1 MTELGDLR
9 YLLPN
14 QIKAGITPV
23 LTSKELGPLISP
35 FSEKFAWFLSKG
47 YKPHLYQTRFHAMQ
61 HQGNLCR
68 FRHLVAGR
76 RGGKTLSAAWEMA
89 YYCLHPKTFHR
100 HAYGAID
107 DRPLWCWALARDNP
121 TGLSSLITFRQ
132 VLRECGAIEGK
143 DYVSN
148 KADRTFTFKDG
159 TFLQFKSA
167 DNVESL
173 RGAGLDL
180 LWIDEAAFIPNDE
193 AWNRVYPALS
203 DKQGLVI
210 TTTTPDGKN
219 WFYKEFFSDDS
230 YTDQEQGRVEYTS
243 IDNPYFKEAEWKRVK
258 ARYHPQLFYQEY
270 MASFNNMAGRD
281 LSGDWLHFYTM
292 DEEWRENVLP
302 RLRKYIGID
311 LAVSERESAD
321 RFCASLIGV
330 DDDGTVY
337 LLEQFVDRI
346 PFPDQVQLVTDWN
359 TKYRPLVIGIE
370 SGVGYQGALE
380 QHAVRLDPS
389 LPILPIRATGKKL
402 VRILSMTPF
411 FRAERI
417 LIRKD
422 QKDFIDEWLD
432 YDSNLKNPHDDTL
445 DSVEIALRTAGI
457 LLGDTETPMP
467 EIDDTLPAASLQ
479 DLANRLVS
487 SIGNKG
493 SSYLSD
499 DFGDEW

>member
-1 MTELGDLR
+1 MSELGDLR

-23 LTSKELGPLISP
+23 LSSKDLGPLIAP
-35 FSEKFAWFLSKG
+35 YAEKFQWFLEKG

-61 HQGNLCR
+61 HSGRLCR

-89 YYCLHPKTFHR
+89 YYCLHPKVFHK
-100 HAYGAID
+100 HAYGSIS

-121 TGLSSLITFRQ
+121 TGFSSLVTFRQ

-143 DYVSN
+143 DFQSN
-148 KADRTFTFKDG
+148 KAERTFTFKDG
-159 TFLQFKSA
+159 TLLQFKSA

-180 LWIDEAAFIPNDE
+180 LWIDEAAFIPNED

-203 DKQGLVI
+203 DKQGLVM

-219 WFYKEFFSDDS
+219 WFYKEFFSDYS
-230 YTDQEQGRVEYTS
+230 YTDLDQGRVEYTS
-243 IDNPYFKEAEWKRVK
+243 IDNPYFAEKEWQRARQ
-258 ARYHPQLFYQEY
+258 RYHPQLFYQEY
-270 MASFNNMAGRD
+270 MASFDSMKGRD
-281 LSGDWLHFYTM
+281 LSGDWLHYYDM
-292 DEEWRENVLP
+292 DEEWRKNVLP
-302 RLRKYIGID
+302 RLKKYVGID
-311 LAVSERESAD
+311 LAVSERDTAD

-359 TKYRPLVIGIE
+359 FKYRPIIIGIE

-380 QHAVRLDPS
+380 QHAVRLDPT
-389 LPILPIRATGKKL
+389 LPVIPVNARGKKL
-402 VRILSMTPF
+402 VRILAMTPF
-411 FRAERI
+411 FKAGRI

-422 QKDFIDEWLD
+422 HKDFIDEWLD
-432 YDSNLKNPHDDTL
+432 YDSNHKNPHDDTL

-457 LLGDTETPMP
+457 LLGDTEINLP
-467 EIDDTLPAASLQ
+467 ERDPDLPTGNIQELATRLASQ
-479 DLANRLVS
+479 
-487 SIGNKG
+487 IGQRHP
-493 SSYLSD
+493 SYLD
-499 DFGDEW
+499 DQFGEEW